1 MIARPGLTA
10 LLVCALAAPISAQ
23 VVRFE
28 TTVGSFDMVLNPTN
42 NAQLQGHVDN
52 MLRYVENG
60 NYNGSWIN
68 RAAELQ
74 SGGEFVLQM
83 GGFFSHTLRPPMTI
97 ESTRP
102 VAAFAP
108 ITGAPRIQG
117 LSNTPGTVSLA
128 LSGSNPNSGSSSFF
142 VNLADNNFLDEQ
154 FTVFA
159 AISDLTVV
167 NQIMTLTDLDLTDPA
182 RVPPFTGDEVTF
194 GNVPVQANGHQVF
207 IKRAF
212 VVRDAI
218 SVAQATAAIQSTME
232 LSAAT
237 AASGESA
244 ALANSSVGLA
254 GESSLPQLATAALPE
269 PASLL
274 TALFGL
280 SYILLCCRGRRK

>member
-1 MIARPGLTA
+1 MVSRVGIT
-10 LLVCALAAPISAQ
+10 LVFCAWAVSPAVGQ
-23 VVRFE
+23 VVRFD
-28 TTVGSFDMVLNPTN
+28 TSVGSFDMVLNPTN

-52 MLRYVENG
+52 ILRYVENG

-102 VAAFAP
+102 VAAFEP
-108 ITGAPRIQG
+108 ITGAPMIQG

-159 AISDLTVV
+159 AVSDMTVV
-167 NQIMTLTDLDLTDPA
+167 NQIMALTDLDLTDPA
-182 RVPPFTGDEVTF
+182 RVPPFTGDETTF

-212 VVRDAI
+212 LVRDAI
-218 SVAQATAAIQSTME
+218 SVAQATAAVESTME

-237 AASGESA
+237 AASGDLAAFTSSSANLAAEESVA
-244 ALANSSVGLA
+244 
-254 GESSLPQLATAALPE
+254 QLVTATLPE
-269 PASLL
+269 PTSFL
-274 TALFGL
+274 TAVFGL
-280 SYILLCCRGRRK
+280 AYMLLCCRARRQ